1 MRSRLVGVRKLIR
14 KCREVLAPLDI
25 PDPFDAIEMCRLVGE
40 SRGRP
45 VLVAPMNLG
54 PAAPCGLWLEAKDAD
69 FIFFETET
77 SGAHQDHII
86 LHELGHVLCHRHSDT
101 LDADTIRTIFPALDP
116 ALIRGALGR
125 SRYSTTE
132 EREAEIF
139 AHVVL
144 DRAWRTTGSFA
155 EEENPNSH
163 VREVLRRFAA
173 GIEG

>member
-1 MRSRLVGVRKLIR
+1 
-14 KCREVLAPLDI
+14 VLAPLDI
-25 PDPFDAIEMCRLVGE
+25 PDPFDAKEMCRLAGVK
-40 SRGRP
+40 RGRP
-45 VLVAPMNLG
+45 ILVAPMNLG

-69 FIFFETET
+69 FIFVEADT

-86 LHELGHVLCHRHSDT
+86 LHELGHVLCHAHSDT
-101 LDADTIRTIFPALDP
+101 LDANTLRELFPALD
-116 ALIRGALGR
+116 LELVRGALGR

-144 DRAWRTTGSFA
+144 DRVWQSASPPVA
-155 EEENPNSH
+155 KNPHDSYIRDILH
-163 VREVLRRFAA
+163 RFAS